1 MSCGLSEELQVSK
14 WKRLP
19 RPSADFSVSG
29 IEMLDYSV
37 LYWSIPL
44 ADEAK
49 AHGVIVCGP
58 LAATDDSNIEETA
71 TPNL

>member
-14 WKRLP
+14 WKRP
-19 RPSADFSVSG
+19 GADFSVSG